1 MDTQLR
7 AAHMPWTALAPVSCM
22 AGAPSRIP
30 THVSGGGSIPQCR
43 CSGATWAK
51 NRQLYGS
58 PFLLL
63 TSAGL
68 PLASPTTKEQLVT
81 AAGTAL
87 NRFVAFKNT
96 LLYAALFCSTFSKVR
111 IGNWCHSEDTPPAAR
126 PGDVAATL
134 QLQLVL

>member
-63 TSAGL
+63 TRASARFSHNEG
-68 PLASPTTKEQLVT
+68 
-81 AAGTAL
+81 AAGHRSRQSLESFCGIQKHTTV
-87 NRFVAFKNT
+87 RCTF
-96 LLYAALFCSTFSKVR
+96 LLDFFEGSY
-111 IGNWCHSEDTPPAAR
+111 WE
-126 PGDVAATL
+126 
-134 QLQLVL
+134 LVPF